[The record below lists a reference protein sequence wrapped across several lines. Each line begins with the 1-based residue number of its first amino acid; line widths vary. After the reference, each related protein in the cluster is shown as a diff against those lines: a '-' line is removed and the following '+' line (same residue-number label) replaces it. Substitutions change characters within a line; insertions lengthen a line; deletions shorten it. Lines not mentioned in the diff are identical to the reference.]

1 MAVGGKPGLKRRLS
15 KADRREQLIE
25 TALEI
30 IREHGAD
37 ALTLGYLAERAG
49 VSKPIA
55 YEHFET
61 RSGLLIALY
70 RRIDEQQVRALL
82 NSLATARHQLDEV
95 ARLIARA
102 YMTCHSASGPEGHAI
117 SAALRGDPQMEAVQ
131 QDLIDGCIGIF
142 ANALA
147 PFSKLSR
154 DALQQRC
161 VGIVGA
167 AEALSRDMTRGKLD
181 EMAAINNLT
190 ALIVSGIDP
199 R

>member
-1 MAVGGKPGLKRRLS
+1 MAAGGKPSSKRRLS
-15 KADRREQLIE
+15 KADRREQMIE

-30 IREHGAD
+30 IRESGAD

-49 VSKPIA
+49 ISKPIA
-55 YEHFET
+55 YEHFGT

-82 NSLATARHQLDEV
+82 DSLATARHELDEV

-117 SAALRGDPQMEAVQ
+117 SAALMGDPQMEAVQ
-131 QDLIDGCIGIF
+131 QDLRDGCVRIV
-142 ANALA
+142 ADALA
-147 PFSKLSR
+147 PFSKLAR
-154 DALQQRC
+154 DALEQRC

-167 AEALSRDMTRGKLD
+167 AEALSRDMTRGRLD
-181 EMAAINNLT
+181 KIEAIDNLT
-190 ALIVSGIDP
+190 ALIVNGIDP
-199 R
+199 C